1 MFIIPVDEVR
11 YGALGLPTRKLVNK
25 EFKTIEEAE
34 AYALQ
39 LKFPVKIYQRVAIT
53 KTSIRLDTVEE
64 LGFALKKSNKA

>member
-1 MFIIPVDEVR
+1 MFIIPVDEIR
-11 YGALGLPTRKLVNK
+11 YGSLGLPIRKLVNK

-53 KTSIRLDTVEE
+53 KTSIRLETVEE
-64 LGFALKKSNKA
+64 LGFTPKKSNKA